1 MKRYIVALVGMVV
14 SMSSCS
20 DFLTENSQ
28 NKSYIESYS
37 DVDELLIGSGYMK
50 YQDNEGYYPYVHLM
64 ADEVQQNK
72 TLLLNIDPL
81 NAANKYFGY
90 YTWQGNVDLSFDK
103 LSSSSDNYT
112 FNKLYEHI
120 NICNMALYEIDKQS
134 GNTTAEREAITRI
147 KGEAHFLRAAYYFV
161 LLNLYG
167 KPYQASSSTDLGV
180 PIKLTEMI
188 EDVKFSRNTVA
199 EVYAQV
205 LADLSQA
212 ESFLEDVAHK
222 SIYRA
227 DINAVNLLQSRVC
240 LYMSDY
246 ENAQAYANKVIG
258 RKNTLTDLNS
268 FSGNIFLTETS
279 DELIFTMGKY
289 ANFQELISWNYKG
302 FGVNEVY
309 YNAIPDD
316 DLRKSIFFNIFRE
329 TTWKEDPVTGD
340 WVEIVVASIPMCKK
354 FFDAQGDYVD
364 VNVSDNFSMR
374 VSEAYLNLAEAA
386 ACQGENAVAQGAIN
400 TLLQNRISSGSYTP
414 VTAEGEE
421 LVTLIREQRRLEL
434 YNEGHRWFDLRRY
447 AVATQYPQVATLKN
461 SYTVFG
467 IDESLSP
474 IATYEYTLKM
484 DDAANTLPVPYQ
496 IAQFN
501 NMANNAR
508 SERQPSAV
516 INY

>member
-1 MKRYIVALVGMVV
+1 MKKYIVALAGMVF
-14 SMSSCS
+14 SLSSCS

-28 NKSYIESYS
+28 NKSYIESYT

-50 YQDNEGYYPYVHLM
+50 YQDYEGYYPYVHLM

-72 TLLLNIDPL
+72 TLLLNVDPL

-103 LSSSSDNYT
+103 LSSSPDNYT

-134 GNTTAEREAITRI
+134 GNTTAEREAIIRI

-161 LLNLYG
+161 LVNLYG
-167 KPYQASSSTDLGV
+167 KPYQASSTTDLGIPV
-180 PIKLTEMI
+180 KLSEMI

-199 EVYAQV
+199 EVYALV
-205 LADLSQA
+205 LSDLSQA
-212 ESFLEDVAHK
+212 ESFLENAAHK
-222 SIYRA
+222 SVYRA

-240 LYMSDY
+240 LYMCDY
-246 ENAQAYANKVIG
+246 EKAQTYANKVIA
-258 RKNTLTDLNS
+258 RKNTLTDLNT
-268 FSGNIFLTETS
+268 FSGNVFLTDTS
-279 DELIFTMGKY
+279 DELLFTMGKF
-289 ANFQELISWNYKG
+289 ANFNDLISWNYKG
-302 FGVNEVY
+302 FGVNESF
-309 YNAIPDD
+309 YNSISDG
-316 DLRKSIFFNIFRE
+316 DLRKSVFFNVFNE
-329 TTWKEDPVTGD
+329 SVWNEDPATGE
-340 WVEIVVASIPMCKK
+340 WVESVVSIPMCKK
-354 FFDAQGDYVD
+354 FFDALGEYVD

-386 ACQGENAVAQGAIN
+386 ACQGENAIARGAIN
-400 TLLQNRISSGSYTP
+400 TLLQNRMASDSYTP

-434 YNEGHRWFDLRRY
+434 YKEGHRWFDLRRY
-447 AVATQYPQVATLKN
+447 AVATQYPQVITIKN

-467 IDESLSP
+467 IDEMLSP
-474 IATYEYTLKM
+474 VTTYEYTLRM
-484 DDAANTLPVPYQ
+484 DEAANTLPIPYQ

-501 NMANNAR
+501 NMTNNAR
-508 SERQPSAV
+508 SERQPSATV
-516 INY
+516 NY